1 MKLNDSITKSV
12 AASVSDVLE
21 GKKKYKKEDDFKP
34 HMMYDPKTGKGYK
47 AEKPEDHERMKKL
60 GYTHEKPE
68 KVDEV
73 DEPNKPSGKLG
84 QDSGERDFKGKHKA
98 KKSGEK
104 EDGTV
109 VKENWMD
116 DEPYSKKA
124 VSDLVKAAKKDAG
137 KLKSEDDFNDWMADK
152 GYPIMMKH
160 HKPGPFHKGKKT
172 DFVKDSDSDLFDRY
186 RKDIIKALRL
196 KLENVVKE
204 MTITLDE
211 AKLKAG
217 RGKANVDID
226 HTGEGV
232 DAAAKKYKLKFK
244 KHRNG
249 FDVSGEKKNILAY
262 LQSKEYNMDSDDIQE
277 LFPELMEGNMAYENA
292 LVKKA
297 VKIASSMGGAM
308 TPAVK
313 KIEKLKKGL
322 SDHPDVKAAL
332 KAANEEKEDDK
343 EEEKPVKVESD
354 KEKYQR
360 FFQAA
365 LKKFGVKSPAELDGA
380 KKKEFFDYV
389 DKNYEA
395 DNEAD

>member
-12 AASVSDVLE
+12 AASVSDVVE
-21 GKKKYKKEDDFKP
+21 GKTKKEEVKYP
-34 HMMYDPKTGKGYK
+34 HMMYSPEGEEVEVKDK
-47 AEKPEDHERMKKL
+47 AEHEKYAEK

-68 KVDEV
+68 VKEV
-73 DEPNKPSGKLG
+73 EEPRAK
-84 QDSGERDFKGKHKA
+84 GEKEFKAKHPV

-109 VKENWMD
+109 VKE
-116 DEPYSKKA
+116 
-124 VSDLVKAAKKDAG
+124 
-137 KLKSEDDFNDWMADK
+137 
-152 GYPIMMKH
+152 
-160 HKPGPFHKGKKT
+160 
-172 DFVKDSDSDLFDRY
+172 
-186 RKDIIKALRL
+186 
-196 KLENVVKE
+196 
-204 MTITLDE
+204 MTISLDE
-211 AKLKAG
+211 ANIGYWFNTMPEANKFYQKADKIVDANPPTIVKLGNSKVYTVELNGEKKDLLKVAKLAVDSIKEGTILEKLKAG
-217 RGKANVDID
+217 RGKANIDID
-226 HTGEGV
+226 HTGEGIPE
-232 DAAAKKYKLKFK
+232 ASKKYKLKFK

-262 LQSKEYNMDSDDIQE
+262 LQSKEYDMDSDDIEE
-277 LFPELMEGNMAYENA
+277 LFPELLEGNMAYENA

-322 SDHPDVKAAL
+322 SDHPEVKKAL
-332 KAANEEKEDDK
+332 QLANEANEKVE
-343 EEEKPVKVESD
+343 VKTESD

-360 FFQAA
+360 FFQSA
-365 LKKFGVKSPAELDGA
+365 LKKFGVKSPAELEGE

-395 DNEAD
+395 DNEED